1 MQISLKIIRSIN
13 HAKSTIC
20 IKFQLLVTFSS
31 LFTGSSSLSVFPRG
45 VLYRTRKKR
54 NKNIYSTLGGKT
66 DKLDEAVNRELNVTR
81 SWNFVQT
88 VDLAWFIAWMS
99 FKLICILDLPEFFL
113 LSLKSL
119 SSGGSPYYWMC
130 WKRLW
135 AWESATDE
143 KSATAP
149 PIYVARHFR
158 FGQTRP
164 NLSILLHIIY
174 MRTLE
179 TSLSCKCSIYVLV

>member
-1 MQISLKIIRSIN
+1 MRFLPTDQRTDRRTNTPSYRDARTHLKIMRVN
-13 HAKSTIC
+13 VRKGY
-20 IKFQLLVTFSS
+20 SS
-31 LFTGSSSLSVFPRG
+31 RRG
-45 VLYRTRKKR
+45 KAC
-54 NKNIYSTLGGKT
+54 KT
-66 DKLDEAVNRELNVTR
+66 DEAVNRELNVTR

-149 PIYVARHFR
+149 PIYVARHSR